1 LKKWLALLMCWW
13 AWQPAVSANAT
24 STADSPSVAFFY
36 GANPPWDELQAFDLV
51 VVDPDHVP
59 NPTSTGLKHTRLAA
73 YVALGEVQPSKPYAK
88 QIPVAWF
95 RGENKD
101 WGSRLI
107 DQSQADWPAFFRDQV
122 IGPLWSQGYRT
133 VFLDTLDSYQL
144 FSKTP
149 QSRAVQEAGMV
160 AVLKAVKQRYPE
172 LKLVFNRGFEI
183 LDRTHALA
191 EAVVAESLFQG
202 YDAGKAQYKEVNEQ
216 DRAWLLGQLNRA
228 KNEFNLSV
236 IAIDYVPT
244 AKRTLAR
251 ETARKIAALGFTPW
265 VSTPDLGSI
274 GVGSLEVIPRKVLV
288 VHSPIRDEY
297 QLRSLDVVRLASMP
311 LNYLGYVPEYVD
323 PDHLPAFALKGR
335 YAGIL
340 IWLNGALDTTKTLGL
355 AQWVGRQIEDT
366 VPVSVVNQTDLLF
379 DGKLSQ
385 SLGLNANFPA
395 TDLSRIEIAQQDASM
410 GFERA
415 PRPQPDSFFSLTLQT
430 GKPLLTLK
438 RGATTQV
445 AAAITP
451 WGGYV
456 MDPYAIV
463 TLPGNAGDRWVVDPF
478 LYLTQSLQL
487 TPMPVPD
494 VTTASGRRMLMVH
507 MDGDGFVSRSE
518 LPGNPLAG
526 EVLRDRVVNKY
537 PVPMTISVIEAELS
551 PQGLYPEL
559 SSRAEGVARTI
570 FKAPNVALASHSYTH
585 PFNWRKAGQGTSNP
599 NSEGDYHL
607 PVPGY
612 EFNLEREIKGSI
624 DYINTRL
631 APPGKKVDLFFW
643 TGNCVPGNDALA
655 WTQKMG
661 VFNMNGGDTV
671 ATRSDP
677 SLTKVE
683 GLGVPLPGG
692 FQVFAPNQNENVYT
706 NLWRGPF
713 YGFERVIETFEI
725 TESPRRLKPMDIYF
739 HTYITTKLAGMQS
752 LDNVFGYALS
762 KETTPVYV
770 ADYARMVL
778 DFQRMVVARTAD
790 GWLVRGGPDL
800 RTLRVP
806 NSFGVP
812 DVGRS
817 QSVAGYRIGASDTY
831 IHSSGDNVRLILA
844 PKSDGKPWLVS
855 ANARV
860 NSFSATP
867 NGFQWDLAGQVP
879 LKFTLAN
886 VGTCQIRQG
895 SQVLSPSSRSA
906 NLSHYELKD
915 HAARSLQA
923 LCRN

>member
-1 LKKWLALLMCWW
+1 MKKWLALLMCWC
-13 AWQPAVSANAT
+13 ACQPAVSANAAT
-24 STADSPSVAFFY
+24 DSPAVAFFY

-59 NPTSTGLKHTRLAA
+59 NPALPGLKHTRLAA

-88 QIPVAWF
+88 HIPSTWF

-107 DQSQADWPAFFRDQV
+107 DQAQVDWPAFFRDEV

-149 QSRAVQEAGMV
+149 QDRAAQEAGMV
-160 AVLKAVKQRYPE
+160 AVLKAVKQRYPD

-183 LDRTHALA
+183 LERTHQLV
-191 EAVVAESLFQG
+191 EAIAAESLFQG
-202 YDAGKAQYKEVNEQ
+202 YDAGKTQYKEVSEQ
-216 DRAWLLGQLNRA
+216 DRTWLLGQLRRA
-228 KNEFNLSV
+228 KDEFNLSV
-236 IAIDYVPT
+236 IAIDYVP
-244 AKRTLAR
+244 AAQRALAR
-251 ETARKIAALGFTPW
+251 DTARKISELGFSPW

-274 GVGSLEVIPRKVLV
+274 GVGSVEVMPRKVLV

-297 QLRSLDVVRLASMP
+297 QLRGLDVVRLASMP

-323 PDHLPAFALKGR
+323 PDHLPAFSLKGR
-335 YAGIL
+335 YAGVL
-340 IWLNGALDTTKTLGL
+340 IWLNGALAENKARGL
-355 AQWVGRQIEDT
+355 AQWVGRQIVDT
-366 VPVSVVNQTDLLF
+366 VPVSVMNQTDLLL
-379 DGKLSQ
+379 DRALSQ
-385 SLGLNANFPA
+385 SMGLSANFPPA
-395 TDLSRIEIAQQDASM
+395 DLSPIAVVQQDPSV

-415 PRPQPDSFFSLTLQT
+415 PRPQPDSFFSLALQT

-438 RGATTQV
+438 RGAMTQV

-456 MDPYAIV
+456 MEPYAV
-463 TLPGNAGDRWVVDPF
+463 ATLPGNAGDRWVIDPF
-478 LYLTQSLQL
+478 LFLTQSLQL

-494 VTTASGRRMLMVH
+494 VTTESGRRILMVH

-537 PVPMTISVIEAELS
+537 PVPMTLSVIEAELS

-559 SSRAEGVARTI
+559 SNRAESAARTI
-570 FKAPNVALASHSYTH
+570 FKSPHVALASHSYTH
-585 PFNWRKAGQGTSNP
+585 PFNWRKAGQSTSDP

-631 APPGKKVDLFFW
+631 APPSKKVDMFFW
-643 TGNCVPGNDALA
+643 TGNCVPGGEAMA

-661 VFNMNGGDTV
+661 VLNMNGGDTV
-671 ATRSDP
+671 ATRAQP

-713 YGFERVIETFEI
+713 YGYERVIETFEI
-725 TESPRRLKPMDIYF
+725 TESPRRLKPLNIYF

-752 LDNVFGYALS
+752 LDKVFGYAMAQ
-762 KETTPVYV
+762 ETTPVYV
-770 ADYARMVL
+770 SAYARKVL
-778 DFQRMVVARTAD
+778 DFQRMAVARTAH
-790 GWLVRGGPDL
+790 GWRIRGGADL

-806 NSFGVP
+806 HSFGVP
-812 DVGRS
+812 DVARS
-817 QSVAGYRIGASDTY
+817 QAIAGYRTGTNDTY
-831 IHSSGDNVRLILA
+831 IHSTGDDVRLVLT
-844 PKSDGKPWLVS
+844 PKSGSAPWLVS
-855 ANARV
+855 ANARID
-860 NSFSATP
+860 SFLATS
-867 NGFQWDLAGQVP
+867 NGFQWALIGEMP

-886 VGTCQIRQG
+886 VGTCQIRLG
-895 SQVLSPSSRSA
+895 SKVLSPASQSA